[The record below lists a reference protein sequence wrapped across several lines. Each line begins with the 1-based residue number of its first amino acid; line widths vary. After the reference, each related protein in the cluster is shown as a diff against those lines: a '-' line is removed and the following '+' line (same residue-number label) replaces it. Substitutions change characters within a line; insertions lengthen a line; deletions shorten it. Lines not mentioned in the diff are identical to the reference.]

1 MQTLCEV
8 LLSEALSPD
17 RPEVG
22 NEHNVTT
29 SSLCNVTAT
38 HTLLRKPWNLACIQ
52 YIRAGQLGKCLN
64 VCFFCTQKPAI
75 HSPFIRLEPF
85 LLQIKACIM
94 SCTRICFH
102 VSHSVRNLM
111 TGRCSRM
118 STTRSL
124 TCRLYRERWGGWL
137 HGGRATSAKARMII
151 YLIGT
156 ITLRE
161 LKKYRIDSFVYVIV
175 ITATRYDDWP

>member
-1 MQTLCEV
+1 
-8 LLSEALSPD
+8 
-17 RPEVG
+17 
-22 NEHNVTT
+22 
-29 SSLCNVTAT
+29 
-38 HTLLRKPWNLACIQ
+38 
-52 YIRAGQLGKCLN
+52 
-64 VCFFCTQKPAI
+64 
-75 HSPFIRLEPF
+75 
-85 LLQIKACIM
+85 
-94 SCTRICFH
+94 
-102 VSHSVRNLM
+102 
-111 TGRCSRM
+111 M